1 MPVGSSTWQWRR
13 TAAVDARAGK
23 TDRLLYITA
32 VSTRP
37 VTGPREKITAT
48 FDGGTLSSNGGVL
61 ILREIEKRLGLATG
75 SASTFLTI
83 AMAGVQAQL
92 QRHDA
97 GADVRD
103 CQWP

>member
-1 MPVGSSTWQWRR
+1 MTETTLFLPGLSPVS
-13 TAAVDARAGK
+13 GK
-23 TDRLLYITA
+23 T
-32 VSTRP
+32 
-37 VTGPREKITAT
+37 ITAT

-75 SASTFLTI
+75 SARTFLTI
-83 AMAGVQAQL
+83 TMAGVQTQL